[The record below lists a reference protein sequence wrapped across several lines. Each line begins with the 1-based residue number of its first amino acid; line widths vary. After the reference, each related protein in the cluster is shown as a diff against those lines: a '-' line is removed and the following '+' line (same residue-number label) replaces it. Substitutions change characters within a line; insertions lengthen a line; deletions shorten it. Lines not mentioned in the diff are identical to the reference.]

1 MSLLHPPPGFPPHL
15 ALVWPLIWIQVLL
28 LRAGVRAAYG
38 KGVQYRWSVTPNGH
52 VSLASI
58 DWLPSQKKAR
68 EWLTPPSHPCER
80 LASVCGR
87 AYMPAYTALGVETGA
102 FRAGLPSGWRDNRHA
117 QRIMPTLPLPET

>member
-15 ALVWPLIWIQVLL
+15 AVVWPLIWVQVLL

-38 KGVQYRWSVTPNGH
+38 KGVQYRWSVTPNGR
-52 VSLASI
+52 VFLASI

-87 AYMPAYTALGVETGA
+87 AYMPAYAALGVQTEGTGA
-102 FRAGLPSGWRDNRHA
+102 GPASARQDNGRA
-117 QRIMPTLPLPET
+117 QRIMATLPLPEI